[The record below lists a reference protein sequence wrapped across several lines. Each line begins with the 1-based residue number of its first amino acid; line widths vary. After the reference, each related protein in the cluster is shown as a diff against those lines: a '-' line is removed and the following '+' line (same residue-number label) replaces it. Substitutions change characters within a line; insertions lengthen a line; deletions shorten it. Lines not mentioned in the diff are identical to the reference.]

1 MTALDD
7 YVLTD
12 AVEMSADAS
21 ELAARF
27 NMPTESSAPIADEKQ
42 EAPWGY
48 KADGTPKAK
57 PGRRSTGT
65 TNRVGR
71 TSSPRTRNRNQK
83 DYRPAVMGLVQM
95 VAFPLTM
102 AGAQKPELALDGAA
116 LVIHSPAIADALH
129 EIAVNNPQVAAVLE
143 QLMQIGPYGALIG
156 AMVPLGIQIAAN
168 HKMLPTGA
176 AEQMGALSP
185 DKLMGVMAQ
194 MAVDP
199 RV

>member
-12 AVEMSADAS
+12 AVEMDA
-21 ELAARF
+21 ENDLASRF
-27 NMPTESSAPIADEKQ
+27 DMPTESSAPINNEKQ

-65 TNRVGR
+65 TSRVGR
-71 TSSPRTRNRNQK
+71 TSSPRTRRNQK
-83 DYRPAVMGLVQM
+83 DYRPAVMGMVQM
-95 VAFPLTM
+95 IAFPLTM

-129 EIAVNNPQVAAVLE
+129 EIAINNPQVAAVLE

-156 AMVPLGIQIAAN
+156 AMVPLAIQIAAN
-168 HKMLPTGA
+168 HKVLPDGA
-176 AEQMGALSP
+176 AEQMGALKP

-194 MAVDP
+194 MAAGVA
-199 RV
+199 